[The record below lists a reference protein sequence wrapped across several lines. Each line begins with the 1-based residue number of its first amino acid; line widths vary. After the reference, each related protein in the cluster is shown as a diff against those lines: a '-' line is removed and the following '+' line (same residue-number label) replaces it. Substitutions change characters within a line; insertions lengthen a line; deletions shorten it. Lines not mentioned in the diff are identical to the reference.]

1 MKKLLLSLALFLP
14 FLAVAQQ
21 AVNFDFTPKS
31 GNPCK
36 LPTAYS
42 DSKSTFT
49 SGDITLGY
57 VKQVMKGS
65 YGSTNNNSYM
75 QLKKSVGQFSV
86 ESTNSD
92 KIITRVTVTAPTV
105 TNPNSNS
112 ALTMS
117 ITAEGVQDFK
127 GESTNIST
135 KGSTYTFDV
144 PESYQL
150 KGNVLTFDAGTGA
163 TIIASLE
170 VTYKDAPVGPQ
181 APVLAFEP
189 ATVELKENDS
199 VLLSDVT
206 TLSGVPEGA
215 EVTYTSADEGIAGI
229 VDGELMAMGEGA
241 TTITATTSATA
252 DYLEGTAELK
262 VVVKSNK
269 QDPQLSFAQNE
280 VNVFVGDEEFVG
292 LTASCAEGVKVVYS
306 SDNEDVA
313 MVDENDGFVII
324 VAAGTAT
331 ITATFVADDT
341 YYSATA
347 SYVINVNKHDAE
359 LSFNETAV
367 EKYFNSTEY
376 GEFPVLNNP
385 NNLVVAYA
393 SSKPE
398 VATVEDGVVTILA
411 DGTTTI
417 TATSAATDAYN
428 AGEASYTLTVTDA
441 SISSK
446 YVLVKDIA
454 QIENGSKVLIVNTEA
469 GKTLSN
475 VPKENNFDAV
485 DIKIE
490 GEEVVTLSDE
500 VAILEV
506 EAVDNKYAFKVTNY
520 SDGEKVNVY
529 LASTTTATK
538 NYLKHIKEQTL
549 ASVSI
554 LETND
559 AEIKFSLNPNGR
571 NTIQFNPNNNSPL
584 FSCYTGGQNPVQ
596 LYVQSGAQ
604 VVAPV
609 IDHIITYRFEDGRF
623 EINFDV
629 DNEEAAI
636 YYNIQK
642 ADAPARVIA
651 ADGKD
656 YIRHDGNTFI
666 VDDGDTV
673 SYYAEHKGVKSEI
686 KTVLANTTTT
696 GIEAI
701 EAEGEG
707 AARYFNLQGVEVA
720 QPAAGQVYI
729 MVVNGVATKVVK

>member
-1 MKKLLLSLALFLP
+1 MKKLLLSLALLLP
-14 FLAVAQQ
+14 FLA
-21 AVNFDFTPKS
+21 
-31 GNPCK
+31 
-36 LPTAYS
+36 TAEIAS
-42 DSKSTFT
+42 WSVVFKNAE
-49 SGDITLGY
+49 
-57 VKQVMKGS
+57 
-65 YGSTNNNSYM
+65 NNNS
-75 QLKKSVGQFSV
+75 QTAF
-86 ESTNSD
+86 TNSTKIGD
-92 KIITRVTVTAPTV
+92 LCESGANNLKSISSTKLTYTGQYGIRIGQNKNPGNITFDIAEAAVVTPSKIILKV
-105 TNPNSNS
+105 S
-112 ALTMS
+112 ANKNADKLKFQFNDKQYELTS
-117 ITAEGVQDFK
+117 ANLNASYAEFTITDCTEPLTSVKFERAT
-127 GESTNIST
+127 STGQGFI
-135 KGSTYTFDV
+135 Y
-144 PESYQL
+144 L
-150 KGNVLTFDAGTGA
+150 KE
-163 TIIASLE
+163 IAVYYE
-170 VTYKDAPVGPQ
+170 TTPVGPQ

-215 EVTYTSADEGIAGI
+215 EVTYKSSDENIACVMG
-229 VDGELMAMGEGA
+229 GELMVVGVGEA
-241 TTITATTSATA
+241 TITATTSATA

-269 QDPQLSFAQNE
+269 LDPQLSF
-280 VNVFVGDEEFVG
+280 
-292 LTASCAEGVKVVYS
+292 S
-306 SDNEDVA
+306 
-313 MVDENDGFVII
+313 
-324 VAAGTAT
+324 
-331 ITATFVADDT
+331 
-341 YYSATA
+341 
-347 SYVINVNKHDAE
+347 
-359 LSFNETAV
+359 ETSV
-367 EKYFNSTEY
+367 EKFLNSTEY

-385 NNLVVAYA
+385 NNLDVTYT

-475 VPKENNFDAV
+475 VPKENNFAAV
-485 DIKIE
+485 DVKIE
-490 GEEVVTLSDE
+490 GEEVGSLSEE
-500 VAILEV
+500 VAILEI

-554 LETND
+554 SETNN
-559 AEIKFSLNPNGR
+559 AVITFSLNPNDR
-571 NTIQFNPNNNSPL
+571 NTIQFNPNNGSPL
-584 FSCYTGGQNPVQ
+584 FSCYTGGQEPVQ
-596 LYVQSGAQ
+596 LYVQSGVA
-604 VVAPV
+604 APV
-609 IDHIITYRFEDGRF
+609 IDHIINYRFVDGRF
-623 EINFDV
+623 EINFKV
-629 DNEEAAI
+629 DNEEVAI

-729 MVVNGVATKVVK
+729 KVVNGVATKVVK

>member
-1 MKKLLLSLALFLP
+1 MSGVQKSYFNLTLNEK
-14 FLAVAQQ
+14 VAHFN
-21 AVNFDFTPKS
+21 VEKHN
-31 GNPCK
+31 
-36 LPTAYS
+36 
-42 DSKSTFT
+42 T
-49 SGDITLGY
+49 SYYCTRVGGTI
-57 VKQVMKGS
+57 QSIQFGS
-65 YGSTNNNSYM
+65 ANQPM
-75 QLKKSVGQFSV
+75 KSVAISMGDFKGKNIVSITANAAKVGANSSISV
-86 ESTNSD
+86 HAKVDNNASSAKEVANTSFQEFTFEFN
-92 KIITRVTVTAPTV
+92 TVANDSIYLV
-105 TNPNSNS
+105 FENSNS
-112 ALTMS
+112 ATGNKNGGVKFAS
-117 ITAEGVQDFK
+117 ITVIYE
-127 GESTNIST
+127 
-135 KGSTYTFDV
+135 
-144 PESYQL
+144 
-150 KGNVLTFDAGTGA
+150 
-163 TIIASLE
+163 
-170 VTYKDAPVGPQ
+170 DAPVGPQ
-181 APVLAFEP
+181 PPVLAFTP

-199 VLLSDVT
+199 VLLEDVT

-215 EVTYTSADEGIAGI
+215 KVTYKSADENIAGI
-229 VDGELMAMGEGA
+229 LDGELMAKGEGE
-241 TTITATTSATA
+241 TTITATTSATD

-292 LTASCAEGVKVVYS
+292 LTVSCAEGVKVVYS

-313 MVDENDGFVII
+313 MVDEKNGFVII
-324 VAAGTAT
+324 GAAGTAT
-331 ITATFVADDT
+331 ITATSVATDA
-341 YYSATA
+341 YFSATA
-347 SYVINVNKHDAE
+347 SYVINVNKHDADI
-359 LSFNETAV
+359 SFNETAV

-385 NNLVVAYA
+385 NNLVVTYA

-398 VATVEDGVVTILA
+398 VATVEDGVITILA

-417 TATSAATDAYN
+417 TATSAANDAYN

-469 GKTLSN
+469 GKTLKN
-475 VPKENNFDAV
+475 IPNNNNIGATDVAI
-485 DIKIE
+485 DNNEITSIN
-490 GEEVVTLSDE
+490 DN

-506 EAVDNKYAFKVTNY
+506 EKVENNFAFKYTNLNP
-520 SDGEKVNVY
+520 EKDQTKVY
-529 LASTTTATK
+529 LSPAPENTDK
-538 NYLKHIKEQTL
+538 NQLNLVSSQTL
-549 ASVSI
+549 AGVSI
-554 LETND
+554 SETGD
-559 AEIKFSLNPNGR
+559 ATIKFTLNKKGR
-571 NTIQFNPNNNSPL
+571 NTIRYNKDSKSGIL
-584 FSCYTGGQNPVQ
+584 FSCYGSGQEPVQ
-596 LYVQSGAQ
+596 LYVHSSVQ
-604 VVAPV
+604 VAGPA
-609 IDHIITYRFEDGRF
+609 IDHIITYRFDDGRF
-623 EINFDV
+623 EINFEV

-696 GIEAI
+696 GIDAI

-729 MVVNGVATKVVK
+729 KVINGKAAKVVK